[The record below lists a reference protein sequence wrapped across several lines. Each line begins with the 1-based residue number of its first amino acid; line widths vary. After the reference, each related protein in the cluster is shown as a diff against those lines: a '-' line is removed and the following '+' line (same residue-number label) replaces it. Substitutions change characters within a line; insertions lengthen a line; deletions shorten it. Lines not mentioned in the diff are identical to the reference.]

1 MGDIRRQRKKY
12 ETPRFPW
19 RIDAL
24 EAELRLVGQ
33 YGLRNKRELWR
44 HRTMLSKYRGIA
56 RSLLGMS
63 PEQRKKLETQLLNRL
78 HRLGILP
85 DKAALDD
92 ALDLSIEDILERRF
106 QTIVF
111 QKGLARSIH
120 QARQLI
126 THKHIAIEKRKVNS
140 PSYLVLRD
148 EEASIAYA
156 PTSPMS
162 NSKHPLR
169 TSIPTAKPET
179 AHPSKGAEKKAK
191 EKT

>member
-24 EAELRLVGQ
+24 QAELRLLGQ

-63 PEQRKKLETQLLNRL
+63 AEQRKKLETQLLNRL
-78 HRLGILP
+78 HCLGILP

-111 QKGLARSIH
+111 RAGKYDLYKKYLLNYHRPCLMDH
-120 QARQLI
+120 QD
-126 THKHIAIEKRKVNS
+126 HVYIE
-140 PSYLVLRD
+140 
-148 EEASIAYA
+148 
-156 PTSPMS
+156 
-162 NSKHPLR
+162 
-169 TSIPTAKPET
+169 
-179 AHPSKGAEKKAK
+179 
-191 EKT
+191 